1 MISRIPIFPGDTIQ
15 LMSRPMSGSHFNECM
30 LVKSVRRVGDIFN
43 DSGMF
48 VVTGMYEHG
57 LYVDISVSADM
68 QTVGMPCGFGYS
80 NIPGLSVEPVPVTSL

>member
-43 DSGMF
+43 DSLWN
-48 VVTGMYEHG
+48 VHRYWYVRARTRHG
-57 LYVDISVSADM
+57 HF
-68 QTVGMPCGFGYS
+68 CFG
-80 NIPGLSVEPVPVTSL
+80 

>member
-43 DSGMF
+43 DSG
-48 VVTGMYEHG
+48 TCEHG
-57 LYVDISVSADM
+57 LDMDISVSADM

-80 NIPGLSVEPVPVTSL
+80 DIPGLSVELVPATIL